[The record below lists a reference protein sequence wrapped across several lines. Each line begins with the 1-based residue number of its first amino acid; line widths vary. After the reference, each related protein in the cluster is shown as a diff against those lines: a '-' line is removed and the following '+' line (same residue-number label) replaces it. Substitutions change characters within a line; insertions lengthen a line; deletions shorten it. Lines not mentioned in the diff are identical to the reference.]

1 MGKMNK
7 IINAKHLKDREICYV
22 DHPNKSMH
30 TTWKTMW
37 RGFLEITVKNDLMS
51 WNDFANIN

>member
-1 MGKMNK
+1 MNK

>member
-1 MGKMNK
+1 MNK
-7 IINAKHLKDREICYV
+7 IMNARHIKDREICYV
-22 DHPNKSMH
+22 DYLNKSMH

-51 WNDFANIN
+51 WNDFTNIN